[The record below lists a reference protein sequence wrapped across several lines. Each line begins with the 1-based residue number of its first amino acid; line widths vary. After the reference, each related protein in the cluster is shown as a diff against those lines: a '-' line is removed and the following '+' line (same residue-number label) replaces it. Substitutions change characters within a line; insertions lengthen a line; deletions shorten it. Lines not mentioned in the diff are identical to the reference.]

1 MGATTRLIHDQED
14 DEKSDDDDKDHDENH
29 RATKRKLVP
38 GDFFG
43 EISLLY
49 NCKRTCTVKA
59 TKYSYGNYGLLD
71 ESSVHQLFKDYPEF
85 E

>member
-1 MGATTRLIHDQED
+1 MIHDQNENN
-14 DEKSDDDDKDHDENH
+14 ESDDDDRDVDENH

-49 NCKRTCTVKA
+49 NCKRTCTVVA
-59 TKYSYGNYGLLD
+59 TRYSYGNIGLLG
-71 ESSVHQLFKDYPEF
+71 ESSVRCLFKDYPEF